1 MTRSADEL
9 VDSLDHVHRDADG
22 AGLIGDGAGD
32 GLANPPGCVGGEL
45 VAAAVFEFVDGFHQ
59 ADVALLNQVEELQ
72 AAVGVLFGDGD
83 DEAEVGFDQLALG
96 LVGVHVALDH
106 LALGA
111 LQLDDETPAST
122 SIFSRSALQFFCWRR
137 YSFLSSSL
145 RLASCFCSSERIWR
159 SRVRM
164 VSTVLL
170 TLSSRRLR
178 SMGSVLELADDAR
191 DEDFFAG
198 DEPAG
203 VARGGELGLVSAG
216 GHGSL
221 LLFERG
227 NLLLV
232 LDERV
237 DAGDGGFDAGL
248 HDIFRELFLVEDD
261 DFFYV
266 AHAALEVFAEGDDL
280 ADDDG
285 RAGDGLEHAELAALD
300 ALGDFDF
307 AFAGEQRNGA
317 HFAQIHAHGVVGL
330 LERARR
336 QVELDIFALFKFE
349 VLVGAELGAVEQV
362 NALCANGGDEVVEV
376 VGGADLIWQD
386 VVDIAV
392 GEIAFFLADLDE
404 AVNVVFEF
412 VVNCQNN
419 PAL

>member
-1 MTRSADEL
+1 M
-9 VDSLDHVHRDADG
+9 
-22 AGLIGDGAGD
+22 
-32 GLANPPGCVGGEL
+32 
-45 VAAAVFEFVDGFHQ
+45 
-59 ADVALLNQVEELQ
+59 
-72 AAVGVLFGDGD
+72 GV
-83 DEAEVGFDQLALG
+83 
-96 LVGVHVALDH
+96 
-106 LALGA
+106 
-111 LQLDDETPAST
+111 
-122 SIFSRSALQFFCWRR
+122 
-137 YSFLSSSL
+137 Y
-145 RLASCFCSSERIWR
+145 
-159 SRVRM
+159 
-164 VSTVLL
+164 
-170 TLSSRRLR
+170 LSSRTMREMKTFSR
-178 SMGSVLELADDAR
+178 AMSQRVWRAAR
-191 DEDFFAG
+191 
-198 DEPAG
+198 
-203 VARGGELGLVSAG
+203 ELGLVSAG

-261 DFFYV
+261 HFFYV
-266 AHAALEVFAEGDDL
+266 AHTALEVFAEGDDL